1 MKKQKI
7 HLKSPFGYYGGK
19 QRLAQRIISLI
30 PKHTTYI
37 EPFFGGGAIY
47 FGKEPSSVEIINDTN
62 HELINFYRVLKQ
74 DCIYLMKELNISLHS
89 RLLHKHANA
98 IMENPELFS
107 PIKRAWAVFI
117 SATQG
122 FASMLGSSWGYDVK
136 VNTMSKKVKNK
147 IASLTEDYTIRL
159 QNTQIEC
166 TDAIRI
172 INSRNHEDSFI
183 YCDPPYFNSDCGHYD
198 GYSKQDFEN
207 LLIAL
212 RDSKGKFLLSSYPSP
227 ILSEYTK
234 ANGWH
239 TIEIEMNVAVSK
251 KGKRKVEVLTSN
263 YPIKLDS

>member
-7 HLKSPFGYYGGK
+7 NLKSPFGYYGGK
-19 QRLAQRIISLI
+19 QRLAKRIISLI
-30 PKHTTYI
+30 PEHTTYI
-37 EPFFGGGAIY
+37 EPFFGGGAIF
-47 FGKEPSSVEIINDTN
+47 FGKEASKVEIINDTN

-74 DCIYLMKELNISLHS
+74 DCIYLMKELSISLHS
-89 RLLHKHANA
+89 RLMHKHAKA

-117 SATQG
+117 RATQG
-122 FASMLGSSWGYDVK
+122 FSGILNSSWGYDK
-136 VNTMSKKVKNK
+136 TTNATTRNVKNK
-147 IASLTEDYTIRL
+147 IASLTEDYAIRL

-172 INSRNHEDSFI
+172 ISSRNHDDSFI

-207 LLIAL
+207 LLETLA
-212 RDSKGKFLLSSYPSP
+212 SVKGTFLLSSYPSP
-227 ILSEYTK
+227 ILKEYSK
-234 ANGWH
+234 VNGWY
-239 TIEIEMNVAVSK
+239 TIEIEMNVSVSK

-263 YPIKLDS
+263 YPIELE